1 MRDLI
6 EFIKNMPE
14 FRCAY
19 CVERLIRAVG
29 QAERR
34 MTAVFALTRGEKSDM
49 IQEDSS

>member
-6 EFIKNMPE
+6 EFVKNALE
-14 FRCAY
+14 FRCAC
-19 CVERLIRAVG
+19 CVERLIPAVG

-34 MTAVFALTRGEKSDM
+34 MAAVFALTRGEKSDM